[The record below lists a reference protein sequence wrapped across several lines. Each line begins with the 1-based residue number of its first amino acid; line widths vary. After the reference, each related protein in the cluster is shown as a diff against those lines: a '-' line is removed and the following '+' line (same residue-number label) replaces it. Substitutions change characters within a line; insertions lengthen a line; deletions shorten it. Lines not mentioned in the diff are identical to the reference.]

1 MGPVHFKIE
10 TKFNVGDMNILYNGR
25 QQSPR
30 LLIIQCDALMER
42 SPGVWGAGCKI
53 AASLV
58 DVAPSP
64 TSFNEL

>member
-42 SPGVWGAGCKI
+42 SPGVWGAGCKNSSI
-53 AASLV
+53 SRQRGSEPDKLQ
-58 DVAPSP
+58 
-64 TSFNEL
+64 